1 MENDIL
7 PSKRLSG
14 IKPSDMRKLF
24 EIAKI
29 YRAQGREIIDFGLGD
44 INIPLSK
51 HVIKGINDALNSGK
65 NKYGSNA
72 GELPLRSK
80 LADISNLYHDT
91 RLTFENVLVTCGSLE
106 GLYDIAMAYIN
117 PGDEVLIVEPEF
129 PYFGYQVLL
138 AGGIPIPISLT
149 KNTDFMVT
157 PEMVLDKITPKT
169 KALLI
174 NYPNNPTG
182 AIIEK
187 KYFEKIVNICEEH
200 NIILISDEAYE
211 KMVYDG
217 LSHPSA
223 LDYNYANTLVVNSA
237 SKSLCMTGLRVGY
250 TISNSIALLKPVM
263 QVHQYNTAHASINNQ
278 YGLLNGLNHYEEII
292 DNSLSVLQKRRDLIY
307 DSWKNIPGVLF
318 PKPKATFYLYPN
330 VKNTGMNSTKF
341 CDFALDNGIVL
352 TPGTA
357 FCFDN
362 SNDGGNFHVRV
373 AYGMVNE
380 NEIMKASELLQDA
393 LSSII

>member
-44 INIPLSK
+44 INVPLSK
-51 HVIKGINDALNSGK
+51 HVIKGSNDALNSGK

-138 AGGIPIPISLT
+138 AGGIPIQISLT

-157 PEMVLDKITPKT
+157 PEMVLDKITPK
-169 KALLI
+169 
-174 NYPNNPTG
+174 
-182 AIIEK
+182 
-187 KYFEKIVNICEEH
+187 
-200 NIILISDEAYE
+200 
-211 KMVYDG
+211 
-217 LSHPSA
+217 
-223 LDYNYANTLVVNSA
+223 
-237 SKSLCMTGLRVGY
+237 
-250 TISNSIALLKPVM
+250 LK
-263 QVHQYNTAHASINNQ
+263 
-278 YGLLNGLNHYEEII
+278 HY
-292 DNSLSVLQKRRDLIY
+292 
-307 DSWKNIPGVLF
+307 
-318 PKPKATFYLYPN
+318 
-330 VKNTGMNSTKF
+330 
-341 CDFALDNGIVL
+341 
-352 TPGTA
+352 
-357 FCFDN
+357 
-362 SNDGGNFHVRV
+362 
-373 AYGMVNE
+373 
-380 NEIMKASELLQDA
+380 
-393 LSSII
+393 